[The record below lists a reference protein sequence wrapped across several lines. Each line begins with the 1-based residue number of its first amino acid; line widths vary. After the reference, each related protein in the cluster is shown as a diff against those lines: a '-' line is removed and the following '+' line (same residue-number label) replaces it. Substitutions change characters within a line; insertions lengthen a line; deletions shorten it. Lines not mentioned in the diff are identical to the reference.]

1 MSMPRAVR
9 HINEIRILDA
19 LFHKGPM
26 SRADLG
32 RELGLMR
39 STAGNLVAGLARDG
53 LVTDLRDEPS
63 GRSPRTGRPG
73 SSVGLNAAH
82 SYFVGAEIAV
92 GRITAVV
99 LDLGGSVLARRQ
111 ASFAPEGNEAAAV
124 ADALAGAVTRIAADV
139 ARPDAIRGL
148 NVAIAGLLDHDGRV
162 LSAPL
167 LGWVDVPLLDML
179 RARLPAMP
187 LIVAENDAN
196 AFAAAELQRAG
207 GGDTASALFVFLDAG
222 VGGGIV
228 QDGQLLRGHRGYAGE
243 IGHIHVGERGFR
255 PSMALP
261 GSLESFVG
269 RDAIVARHGA
279 HGGRSAT
286 LDDLLAACAA
296 GEAAAMTTAAEW
308 SFYLGRGLATL
319 TSVLDPEAVVLGGPV
334 AALLAHAGRGV
345 TDAMR
350 SHLMPNRP
358 LPALRASSVGADAPA
373 VGAASLLHRGM
384 LSFDKDLVFNGA
396 GRDPA
401 ARPARRPPTA

>member
-9 HINEIRILDA
+9 HINEIRVLDA

-39 STAGNLVAGLARDG
+39 STAGSLVAGLAREG
-53 LVTDLRDEPS
+53 LVADVRDEPG
-63 GRSPRTGRPG
+63 GRAQRAGRPG
-73 SSVGLNAAH
+73 SSVGLNAGH
-82 SYFVGAEIAV
+82 SFFIGAEIAV
-92 GRITAVV
+92 GRVTVVV
-99 LDLGGSVLARRQ
+99 LDLGGAVLARRQ

-124 ADALAGAVTRIAADV
+124 VDVLAGAVASIAADLP
-139 ARPDAIRGL
+139 RPEAVRGL

-167 LGWVDVPLLDML
+167 LGWADVPLLDML

-187 LIVAENDAN
+187 HIVAENDAN

-207 GGDTASALFVFLDAG
+207 GGDTTNALFVFLDAG

-243 IGHIHVGERGFR
+243 IGHVYVGERGFR

-269 RDAIVARHGA
+269 RDAIVARHRANGGA
-279 HGGRSAT
+279 SAS
-286 LDDLLAACAA
+286 LDDLLAACAD
-296 GEAAAMTTAAEW
+296 GEAAAAVTVSEW

-319 TSVLDPEAVVLGGPV
+319 TSVVDPEAVVLGGPV
-334 AALLAHAGRGV
+334 AALLAHAGHGV
-345 TDAMR
+345 SDAMR
-350 SHLMPNRP
+350 SHLLPGRP
-358 LPALRASSVGADAPA
+358 LPALRAASVGADAPA
-373 VGAASLLHRGM
+373 VGAASLLQRAM
-384 LSFDKDLVFNGA
+384 LSFDKDLVFNGVDRA
-396 GRDPA
+396 PPS
-401 ARPARRPPTA
+401 RPAMRRPTV